1 MKIRVTKV
9 FNFEMAHAL
18 QGYDGLCS
26 NIHGHSY
33 ELSVTIKGSP
43 EENTASPK
51 LGMVMDFSVLKKI
64 INDSIIS
71 KFDHTLVVKKG
82 SLNIEDLKSKNAMF
96 NRFIEFDFQP
106 TSENLLIYFA
116 DEIRKILPKSLML
129 FSLKLRETNSSFA
142 EWYAEDNI

>member
-64 INDSIIS
+64 INDTIIS
-71 KFDHTLVVKKG
+71 KFDHTFVVKKG

>member
-64 INDSIIS
+64 INDTIIS

>member
-9 FNFEMAHAL
+9 FNFEIAHAL

-142 EWYAEDNI
+142 EWYGRR

>member
-64 INDSIIS
+64 
-71 KFDHTLVVKKG
+71 L
-82 SLNIEDLKSKNAMF
+82 
-96 NRFIEFDFQP
+96 
-106 TSENLLIYFA
+106 
-116 DEIRKILPKSLML
+116 
-129 FSLKLRETNSSFA
+129 
-142 EWYAEDNI
+142 

>member
-1 MKIRVTKV
+1 
-9 FNFEMAHAL
+9 
-18 QGYDGLCS
+18 
-26 NIHGHSY
+26 
-33 ELSVTIKGSP
+33 
-43 EENTASPK
+43 
-51 LGMVMDFSVLKKI
+51 
-64 INDSIIS
+64 
-71 KFDHTLVVKKG
+71 VKKG